1 MAKKFPKI
9 HLDVCQL
16 PNGYAVEVG
25 KRQYMFYTAEDLL
38 EGLLYHFGMRE
49 LEYVDK
55 EDIHV
60 LMQSIATWKDSKQ
73 AFKAAAD
80 MSKQNKELLHKLKI
94 AQATISQLRI
104 KYAELR
110 KRKSE
115 TKENKDL

>member
-1 MAKKFPKI
+1 
-9 HLDVCQL
+9 
-16 PNGYAVEVG
+16 
-25 KRQYMFYTAEDLL
+25 MFYTAEDLL

-55 EDIHV
+55 DDIHV
-60 LMQSIATWKDSKQ
+60 LMQSIATWQDSKQ